1 MLVLDQSMNPDD
13 VVRAA
18 NAQLGRMDEARR
30 HLAKF
35 RTLAPDV
42 TIASI
47 RAGQPEYDPSRMA
60 AILEGLRIAGLE
72 EG

>member
-1 MLVLDQSMNPDD
+1 MAVNAGLDPTYWILI
-13 VVRAA
+13 AA

-30 HLAKF
+30 YLAEF
-35 RTLAPDV
+35 RTLASDV
-42 TIASI
+42 TISSI
-47 RAGQPEYDPSRMA
+47 RAGLPEHDPSRMA